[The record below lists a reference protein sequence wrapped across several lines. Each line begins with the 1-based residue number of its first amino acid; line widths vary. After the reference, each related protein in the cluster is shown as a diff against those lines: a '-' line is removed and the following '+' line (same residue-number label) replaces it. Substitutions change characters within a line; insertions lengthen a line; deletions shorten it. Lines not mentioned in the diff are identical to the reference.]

1 MSVVDEAG
9 APASPDGRA
18 AARGPSTLL
27 LTVIAVATGVLV
39 ANLYYAQPLL
49 ASIGPE
55 LHIPPSL
62 AGTLVSVTQIGYGVG
77 LFFLVSLADRVE
89 SKRLV
94 LLMFAGLTAALIVV
108 ASATGAALFFLA
120 SFVIGV
126 TATAAQVLIPF
137 ASHLVPEAQRGRTV
151 GNIMAGLLT
160 GILLARPL
168 SLFIAS
174 AVGWRLV
181 FWLSAVAAV
190 AIAALLVR
198 IMPKYVPHGRLSYG
212 RVLSSTIALL
222 RQEPL
227 LRRRAIYQ
235 ALMFAAFNLFWTA
248 SPLMLADR
256 FGLSQQGIALFA
268 LAGAGGALAA
278 PLAGR
283 AADRGLGGIGT
294 GGAMAALA
302 VAFLLTGWA
311 TAAGLLVLLAILG
324 VIIDAA
330 VQFNQ
335 IVGQRTIFLLAPDL
349 RGRVNAAY
357 MTVSFFGGAIG
368 STLATA
374 TYHWGGWTA
383 TAIAGAVVGLVALG
397 AFATEALPRR
407 RGG

>member
-1 MSVVDEAG
+1 
-9 APASPDGRA
+9 
-18 AARGPSTLL
+18 
-27 LTVIAVATGVLV
+27 
-39 ANLYYAQPLL
+39 
-49 ASIGPE
+49 
-55 LHIPPSL
+55 
-62 AGTLVSVTQIGYGVG
+62 
-77 LFFLVSLADRVE
+77 
-89 SKRLV
+89 
-94 LLMFAGLTAALIVV
+94 
-108 ASATGAALFFLA
+108 
-120 SFVIGV
+120 
-126 TATAAQVLIPF
+126 
-137 ASHLVPEAQRGRTV
+137 
-151 GNIMAGLLT
+151 MAGLLT

-168 SLFIAS
+168 SLFVAS
-174 AVGWRLV
+174 AVGWRPV
-181 FWLSAVAAV
+181 FWLSAVAV
-190 AIAALLVR
+190 VVIAALLLR

-212 RVLSSTIALL
+212 RVLLSTIGLL
-222 RQEPL
+222 RREPL

-248 SPLMLADR
+248 APLMLADR

-302 VAFLLTGWA
+302 LAFLLTGWA
-311 TAAGLLVLLAILG
+311 TLAGQLALLAILA

-335 IVGQRTIFLLAPDL
+335 IIGQRTIFLLAPEL

-383 TAIAGAVVGLVALG
+383 TAAAGTLVGLVALG

-407 RGG
+407 RTA

>member
-1 MSVVDEAG
+1 MSTVDQADAAAPE
-9 APASPDGRA
+9 PASRA
-18 AARGPSTLL
+18 ETGGPSRAL
-27 LTVIAVATGVLV
+27 LTVIAIATGVLV
-39 ANLYYAQPLL
+39 ANLYYAQPLI

-55 LHIPPSL
+55 LKIPPSL

-77 LFFLVSLADRVE
+77 LFLLVSAADLIE
-89 SKRLV
+89 NKRLV
-94 LLMFAGLTAALIVV
+94 LLTLAGLTAALIV
-108 ASATGAALFFLA
+108 ASASSSAALFFLA

-126 TATAAQVLIPF
+126 SSTGAQVLIPF
-137 ASHLVPEAQRGRTV
+137 ASHLVPEARRGRTV

-174 AVGWRLV
+174 AIGWRPV
-181 FWLSAVAAV
+181 FWLSAIAV
-190 AIAALLVR
+190 LVIGIALVR
-198 IMPKYVPHGRLSYG
+198 IMPKYVPHGRISYG
-212 RVLSSTIALL
+212 RVLVSIFGLL
-222 RQEPL
+222 RDQPV
-227 LRRRAIYQ
+227 LRRRALYQ

-248 SPLMLADR
+248 SPLMLADS
-256 FGLSQQGIALFA
+256 FHLSQQGIALFA

-283 AADRGLGGIGT
+283 LADHGLGQLGT

-302 VAFLLTGWA
+302 VAFLLTCWA
-311 TAAGLLVLLAILG
+311 TPAGLLAVLAIMA
-324 VIIDAA
+324 VVIDAA

-335 IVGQRTIFLLAPDL
+335 IISQRTIFLLAPES

-383 TAIAGAVVGLVALG
+383 TAGAGAALGVVALI
-397 AFATEALPRR
+397 AFATELRR
-407 RGG
+407 

>member
-9 APASPDGRA
+9 AA
-18 AARGPSTLL
+18 APSDSVAAGRGPSTLL
-27 LTVIAVATGVLV
+27 LTVIAAATGVLV
-39 ANLYYAQPLL
+39 ANLYYAQPLI

-55 LHIPPSL
+55 LKIPPSL
-62 AGTLVSVTQIGYGVG
+62 GGTLVSVTQIGYGVG
-77 LFFLVSLADRVE
+77 LFFLVSLADRLE

-94 LLMFAGLTAALIVV
+94 LLMFTGLTLALVVV

-126 TATAAQVLIPF
+126 MATGAQVLIPF

-190 AIAALLVR
+190 AIAALLAR
-198 IMPKYVPHGRLSYG
+198 IMPKHLPHGRLSYG
-212 RVLSSTIALL
+212 QVLWSTIGLL

-302 VAFLLTGWA
+302 AAFLLTCWA
-311 TAAGLLVLLAILG
+311 TPAGQLAVLAMLA

-335 IVGQRTIFLLAPDL
+335 IVGQRTIFLLAPEL

-374 TYHWGGWTA
+374 SYHWGGWSA
-383 TAIAGAVVGLVALG
+383 TAGAGAFVGLVALG

-407 RGG
+407 RAA